1 MSPVAPMLAQTAAD
15 VADALARLGGPLA
28 FEWKM
33 DGARIQVHK
42 SRRRGPRS
50 SRAT

>member
-1 MSPVAPMLAQTAAD
+1 MLAQTAAD
-15 VADALARLGGPLA
+15 VGEALEQLGGERA

-42 SRRRGPRS
+42 RGDEVRIYTRNS
-50 SRAT
+50 TK